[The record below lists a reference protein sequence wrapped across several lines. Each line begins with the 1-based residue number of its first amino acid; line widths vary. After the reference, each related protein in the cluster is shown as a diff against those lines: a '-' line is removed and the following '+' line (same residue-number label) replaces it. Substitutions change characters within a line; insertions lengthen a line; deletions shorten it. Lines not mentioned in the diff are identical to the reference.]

1 MVYYKHAKGGNK
13 MTIKNDWVS
22 RSAYDRL
29 EEDARSLR
37 KQVYDMA
44 GATSTAYELER
55 RGRAKDYAE
64 ITKYRDWAYWL
75 GVVAVA
81 EALTIFGLVLFFVL
95 GTH

>member
-1 MVYYKHAKGGNK
+1 

-37 KQVYDMA
+37 KQVSVLHGDI
-44 GATSTAYELER
+44 STAYELER
-55 RGRAKDYAE
+55 TGRAESYAKT
-64 ITKYRDWAYWL
+64 TKYRDWAYWL
-75 GVVAVA
+75 GVTAVA
-81 EALTIFGLVLFFVL
+81 EGLVIFWLVLFFVL

>member
-1 MVYYKHAKGGNK
+1 

-22 RSAYDRL
+22 RSAYDSL
-29 EEDARSLR
+29 EKDTRSLR
-37 KQVYDMA
+37 KQVFDMA

-95 GTH
+95 

>member
-1 MVYYKHAKGGNK
+1 